1 MWESRSP
8 PFEKENPLES
18 DDLRGFFC
26 CYYWYGGLISL
37 LIVIR
42 TYLSI
47 IFEEKYRKNVAKN
60 VQNVSKQASKL
71 FL

>member
-1 MWESRSP
+1 
-8 PFEKENPLES
+8 
-18 DDLRGFFC
+18 
-26 CYYWYGGLISL
+26 L

-60 VQNVSKQASKL
+60 VQNVSKQASKQASKQVVL
-71 FL
+71 MNR